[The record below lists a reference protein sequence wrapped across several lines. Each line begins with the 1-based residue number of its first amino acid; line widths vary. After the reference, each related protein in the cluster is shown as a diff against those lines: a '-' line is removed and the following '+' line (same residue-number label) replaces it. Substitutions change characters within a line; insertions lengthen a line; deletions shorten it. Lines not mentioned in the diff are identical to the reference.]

1 MVIFYDSLVSS
12 IFIAALI
19 LPPMSA
25 ISLLS
30 NNLHCC
36 VLVLETLCN
45 SRQQPVVLLVRPG
58 VVDWIH
64 FSSDFRKQSL
74 EDQPALGNCR
84 SVLPP
89 VWVSFKCD
97 VLTAIKS
104 ISFCPGFRSSHMV

>member
-19 LPPMSA
+19 LPPTSA

-74 EDQPALGNCR
+74 ENQPALGNCR
-84 SVLPP
+84 SVLPT
-89 VWVSFKCD
+89 
-97 VLTAIKS
+97 LQY
-104 ISFCPGFRSSHMV
+104 GFRLSVMC

>member
-1 MVIFYDSLVSS
+1 MIFYDSLVSS

-58 VVDWIH
+58 VVNWIH

-74 EDQPALGNCR
+74 ENRPALGTADPCCQHY
-84 SVLPP
+84 SMGFVL
-89 VWVSFKCD
+89 VWCVDSNKE
-97 VLTAIKS
+97 
-104 ISFCPGFRSSHMV
+104 